1 MSIQT
6 IKLSSYEY
14 KVLDFWKAK
23 VNPISVEKIY
33 DLLEEHGEHA
43 AEAGPYGDLCVYTVE
58 MLDRLKAEID
68 DRLQTILERYAD
80 WASD

>member
-6 IKLSSYEY
+6 IKLTTYEW

-23 VNPISVEKIY
+23 VNPISVEKLY
-33 DLLEEHGEHA
+33 GLMEQHDEYA
-43 AEAGPYGDLCVYTVE
+43 AEAGPYGDLCEYTAE
-58 MLDRLKAEID
+58 MLAPLKVEID

>member
-6 IKLSSYEY
+6 IKLTTYEY

-23 VNPISVEKIY
+23 VNPISVEKLY
-33 DLLEEHGEHA
+33 GLLEEHGEHA
-43 AEAGPYGDLCVYTVE
+43 AEAGPYADLCVYTVE
-58 MLDRLKAEID
+58 MLARLEAEIEDRLH
-68 DRLQTILERYAD
+68 TILERYAD

>member
-6 IKLSSYEY
+6 IKLTSYEY

>member
-6 IKLSSYEY
+6 IKLTTYEW

-23 VNPISVEKIY
+23 VNPISVEKLY
-33 DLLEEHGEHA
+33 GLLEQHDEYA
-43 AEAGPYGDLCVYTVE
+43 AEAGPYGDLCEYTVE
-58 MLDRLKAEID
+58 MLARLEAEID